1 MRVAKYDLQLRE
13 NALRATQAMHAI
25 LSHMCLFHCNEC
37 RERFPT
43 FHPAYEP
50 PPSVAK
56 DMEIL
61 KRGVNGLAACS
72 IEVARWDELP
82 PLDWDDGVAPLHTG
96 TCLRC
101 QKDMDKQ
108 LQEQGGDMERAVI
121 VSRRSERNHMDPCF
135 RFPWHDFKELC
146 TESCAAEGRP
156 ACSPCTRGGGDAR
169 DN

>member
-1 MRVAKYDLQLRE
+1 
-13 NALRATQAMHAI
+13 
-25 LSHMCLFHCNEC
+25 
-37 RERFPT
+37 
-43 FHPAYEP
+43 
-50 PPSVAK
+50 
-56 DMEIL
+56 MEIL
-61 KRGVNGLAACS
+61 KKGAHGVAACS

-135 RFPWHDFKELC
+135 RFPWQDFKDLFD
-146 TESCAAEGRP
+146 SAPLR
-156 ACSPCTRGGGDAR
+156 SPC
-169 DN
+169 